1 MENNIYALQYALD
14 TFYFLIGGAFVMW
27 MAAGFAM
34 LESGLVRAKNT
45 TEILTKNIVLYGLAC
60 TAYLAVGYQL
70 MYGGGF
76 FLFGIDLLDTQA
88 VLTQFTSRENGFDG
102 AAIYSPAADFFFQAV
117 FVATCMS
124 IVSGAIAERMKLWIF
139 LTFALVMTSI
149 IYPIS
154 GSWGWGG
161 QEVFGLYSLT
171 EDLGFKDFA
180 GSGLV
185 HFVGASAALAGVIL
199 LGPRIGKYGERGEVR
214 AIPGANLPLATLGTF
229 ILWLGWFG
237 FNGASVL
244 KLSDITSAHSVA
256 VVFLNTNAA
265 ASGGLLG
272 ALIISYLKFRKADLT
287 MILNG
292 ALAGLVA
299 ITASPDTTSPVLA
312 VLIGFAAGILVVF
325 SILLMDKL
333 QLDDP
338 VGAISVHG
346 VAGLLGLLVVPLS
359 AEGTSFLGQLA
370 GAATLFIWAFGASF
384 AVWWLLKRFF
394 GLRISAEDEYQG
406 ADISECGMEAYPE
419 FSNKA

>member
-1 MENNIYALQYALD
+1 
-14 TFYFLIGGAFVMW
+14 
-27 MAAGFAM
+27 
-34 LESGLVRAKNT
+34 
-45 TEILTKNIVLYGLAC
+45 
-60 TAYLAVGYQL
+60 
-70 MYGGGF
+70 
-76 FLFGIDLLDTQA
+76 
-88 VLTQFTSRENGFDG
+88 
-102 AAIYSPAADFFFQAV
+102 
-117 FVATCMS
+117 MS
-124 IVSGAIAERMKLWIF
+124 IVSGAIAERMKLWVF
-139 LTFALVMTSI
+139 LSFAIVMSAI
-149 IYPIS
+149 IYPIG
-154 GSWGWGG
+154 GSWGWGST
-161 QEVFGLYSLT
+161 EVLGLFSF
-171 EDLGFKDFA
+171 ESIGFKDFA
-180 GSGLV
+180 GSGIV
-185 HFVGASAALAGVIL
+185 HMVGACAALAGVLL
-199 LGPRIGKYGERGEVR
+199 LGPRIGKYSKEGHAR
-214 AIPGANLPLATLGTF
+214 AIPGANIPLATLGTF

-312 VLIGFAAGILVVF
+312 VLIGVAAGILVVF

-359 AEGTSFLGQLA
+359 APGTTFLGQLV
-370 GAATLFIWAFGASF
+370 GAATLFAWAFVASLI
-384 AVWWLLKRFF
+384 VWWLLRRFF
-394 GLRISAEDEYQG
+394 GLRISPHDEYQG

-419 FSNKA
+419 FTHRG